1 MFDWTDGVLVA
12 LALIVL
18 GMVFAFLRILVSS
31 ETTDMKSRKF
41 ITSARQ
47 TMPDGCKG
55 PEVKFDPPVSI
66 YEALMATKAAR
77 PHEP

>member
-18 GMVFAFLRILVSS
+18 GMVFAFLVST

-66 YEALMATKAAR
+66 YDALMATKAAR
-77 PHEP
+77 GRPYEP